1 MATSRRKDLFWAGS
15 SKKDYA
21 EFPREVQD
29 DLGYAL
35 DLVQA
40 GVKVIAAAKPLAEG
54 KLKGLGIL
62 ELRDNHDSDTY
73 RAIYTTKIGNVVYV
87 LHAFK
92 KKSKSGIATP
102 QAEVDLILTR
112 YQAALKHHA
121 EAVARAKTGPEPSR
135 IPGKKKRR

>member
-1 MATSRRKDLFWAGS
+1 MAPPKRKDLFWAGS
-15 SKKDYA
+15 SKKDYT

-54 KLKGLGIL
+54 KFKGLGIL
-62 ELRDNHDSDTY
+62 ELRDDHDSDTY
-73 RAIYTTKIGNVVYV
+73 RAIYTTKIGDAVYV

-92 KKSKSGIATP
+92 KKSKSGIAMP
-102 QAEVDLILTR
+102 KADADLILIR
-112 YQAALKHHA
+112 YQAAIKHHA
-121 EAVARAKTGPEPSR
+121 EAVAGAKAGLRPIQKT
-135 IPGKKKRR
+135 KKKP